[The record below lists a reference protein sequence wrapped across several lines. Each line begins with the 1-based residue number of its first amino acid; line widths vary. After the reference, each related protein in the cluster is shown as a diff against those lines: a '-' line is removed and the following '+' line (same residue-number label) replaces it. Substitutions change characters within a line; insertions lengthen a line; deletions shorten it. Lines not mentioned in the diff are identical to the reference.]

1 MRHKIFIII
10 ALFISFLCFFDNYL
24 YAQETAP
31 TYLSLMKSGDKE
43 FAKKEY
49 IKAKT
54 YYQEALRLK
63 NNDPVAK
70 NKLNT
75 TLQKIRERNK
85 QEEIF
90 FQYIDDADNHYNNG
104 ELNKAL
110 TLYNN
115 ALKIFPKDSYA
126 LEQVKIITKIIN
138 DEKEKLDSFNQ
149 MVEIGDRLL
158 SQKKYAE
165 ASLQY
170 ESALQLYP
178 NHKPTQEKYEQAKS
192 LKKEYDRQTSY
203 FEHLKQEASEFALRK
218 KYVEAI
224 KKYQEALKIFPDDTE
239 VKDEINALTTK
250 KLIAEQYDV
259 KINEADSLYLEKS
272 YEMAKTS
279 YNEALKI
286 IPDDSY
292 SSDMIKH
299 INEII
304 NSDEYLAL
312 QNYLNIIEEAKQL
325 EKNNYW
331 EDALEKYKTALK
343 TKPNDEFATQKID
356 YLTQLIENKNHEIKI
371 NTQYQALIDKGDN
384 AQNHEDFQSA
394 LTFYT
399 QACELIPDRPEAKDK
414 KAKVQKIIQE
424 IEIQLALEHQ
434 KCEEYYHDAMSS
446 AQQFMDSQDY
456 VEAIKKYNIALRYK
470 PDDEL
475 ATQGLNSATQLNEAR
490 LAALS
495 KEYDQY
501 VSNGDIQFESKN
513 YDKAIDFYSK
523 AMALNTGNPYPS
535 DMINRIGKILQEN
548 KLEEL
553 VETPVQIMSNKTKR
567 FSFKPINVT
576 HRRNNY
582 LLIKAKNLSESS
594 FMLYISYGSSIGK
607 NGGFMVQ
614 VPNNKNLNDF
624 IVRIGSQYKWFSEDN
639 TWIEFSPEN
648 GSLEI
653 ELMEITKGD

>member
-1 MRHKIFIII
+1 MRHKIFIVIV
-10 ALFISFLCFFDNYL
+10 LFINFLCFYDNYL
-24 YAQETAP
+24 YAQDIAP
-31 TYLSLMKSGDKE
+31 TYQSLMKSGDKE

-63 NNDPVAK
+63 NNDFVAK
-70 NKLNT
+70 NKLNN
-75 TLQKIRERNK
+75 TLQKIREHNK

-90 FQYIDDADNHYNNG
+90 FQYIDEADSHYNNG

-115 ALKIFPKDSYA
+115 ALKIFPKDPYA
-126 LEQVKIITKIIN
+126 IEQIKFITKILN

-158 SQKKYAE
+158 FQKKYAE
-165 ASLQY
+165 ASLRY

-192 LKKEYDRQTSY
+192 LKKEYDRQMNY
-203 FEHLKQEASEFALRK
+203 FEHLKQEASEFTLRK

-239 VKDEINALTTK
+239 VKNEINSLTSK
-250 KLIAEQYDV
+250 KLIAEQYDA

-272 YEMAKTS
+272 YEMAKAS
-279 YNEALKI
+279 YNKALEI

-292 SSDMIKH
+292 SSDMIKR

-304 NSDEYLAL
+304 NSDEYLSM
-312 QNYLNIIEEAKQL
+312 QNYLSIIEEAKQL

-331 EDALEKYKTALK
+331 EDALEKYEMALK
-343 TKPNDEFATQKID
+343 IKSNDEFATQKIS

-371 NTQYQALIDKGDN
+371 NAQYQSLIDKGDN
-384 AQNHEDFQSA
+384 AQNNEDFQSA
-394 LTFYT
+394 LIFYT
-399 QACELIPDRPEAKDK
+399 QACELIPDKPEAKDK
-414 KAKVQKIIQE
+414 KVKVQKIIQE
-424 IEIQLALEHQ
+424 IETQLALERK
-434 KCEEYYHDAMSS
+434 KCEEYYNNAMLS
-446 AQQFMDSQDY
+446 AQQFMNNQDY
-456 VEAIKKYNIALRYK
+456 VEAIKKYNTALKYK
-470 PDDEL
+470 PDDEF
-475 ATQGLNSATQLNEAR
+475 ATQGLNIATQLNEDH

-495 KEYDQY
+495 KEYNQY
-501 VSNGDIQFESKN
+501 VSNGDIQFKSKN

-523 AMALNTGNPYPS
+523 AMALNTGNTYPS

-553 VETPVQIMSNKTKR
+553 VETPVQILSNKTKR
-567 FSFKPINVT
+567 FSFNPINVT

-582 LLIKAKNLSESS
+582 ILIKARNLSESS
-594 FMLYISYGSSIGK
+594 FMLYVSYGSSIGK
-607 NGGFMVQ
+607 NGGFMVP
-614 VPNNKNLNDF
+614 VPDNKNLNDF
-624 IVRIGSQYKWFSEDN
+624 IVRIGSQYKWFKEDN
-639 TWIEFSPEN
+639 TWIELSPEN